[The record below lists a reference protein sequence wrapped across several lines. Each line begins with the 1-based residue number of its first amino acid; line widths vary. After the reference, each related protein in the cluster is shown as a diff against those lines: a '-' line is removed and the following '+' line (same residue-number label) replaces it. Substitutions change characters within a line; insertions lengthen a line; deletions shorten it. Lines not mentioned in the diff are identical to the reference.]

1 VPVLSQHEPTA
12 ADQDAAEE
20 IGERYRSVLAAHF
33 GV

>member
-12 ADQDAAEE
+12 ADQRAAKE
-20 IGERYRSVLAAHF
+20 ISERYRSVLAAHF